1 MTIIACEARN
11 YGLNF
16 NFVCRIKI
24 GGGGGALRPQLVS
37 SFVWDDRFKM
47 FVPVLSDGIILNKP

>member
-1 MTIIACEARN
+1 MTIITCEARI
-11 YGLNF
+11 YGLNL

-24 GGGGGALRPQLVS
+24 RGGALRPQLVS
-37 SFVWDDRFKM
+37 SFLWDDRFKM

>member
-1 MTIIACEARN
+1 MTITACEARI

-24 GGGGGALRPQLVS
+24 RGGALRPRLVS
-37 SFVWDDRFKM
+37 SLLWDDRFKM
-47 FVPVLSDGIILNKP
+47 FVPVLPDGIILNKP

>member
-24 GGGGGALRPQLVS
+24 GGGGGITTPVS
-37 SFVWDDRFKM
+37 VVVFV
-47 FVPVLSDGIILNKP
+47 G